1 MQLVV
6 ASSIST
12 FAPAD
17 WNRLFPGELE
27 DWSYYRAT
35 ERAGLA
41 GFEWLYFGVRSEGE
55 LRAAVPAFITDYR
68 LDTTLEGPTRAMV
81 STLARAAPGLL
92 RPRML
97 ALGSPVAETCHLGFA
112 PEIAPSEHAGLLAMI
127 LDGCDAHAAPAGI
140 RLLAVKDAGQARVD
154 LWEASLSARGM
165 RRQAGLATASLALPY
180 ASIDAYLAS
189 LGRATRKDLRRKLR
203 TRERVRIEWRH
214 DLDGIRD
221 EVARLYRN
229 TRERALMQL
238 EELTP
243 DFFDHV
249 LNELGENAACAC
261 YWFGEE
267 LVAFNL
273 VLRDADRLIDKYI
286 GMDYSHA
293 RALNLYYL
301 SWMEN
306 VRFAIEHGIPVYQS
320 GQGLLGEKVRLGST
334 LSSNDLWYRHRN
346 RLIDRTMKVAEHALG
361 LHQPAH
367 TKPDRREAR
376 A

>member
-1 MQLVV
+1 M
-6 ASSIST
+6 
-12 FAPAD
+12 
-17 WNRLFPGELE
+17 
-27 DWSYYRAT
+27 
-35 ERAGLA
+35 
-41 GFEWLYFGVRSEGE
+41 
-55 LRAAVPAFITDYR
+55 VPAFITDYR
-68 LDTTLEGPTRAMV
+68 LDTTLEGSTRTLV

-112 PEIAPSEHAGLLAMI
+112 PDMAPSEQAGLLAMI
-127 LDGCDAHAAPAGI
+127 LDGCEAHAATAGI
-140 RLLAVKDAGQARVD
+140 RLLAVKDAGQAQAD

-180 ASIDAYLAS
+180 VSIDAYLTT
-189 LGRATRKDLRRKLR
+189 LGRATRKDLRRKQR

-229 TRERALMQL
+229 TRERASMQL

-243 DFFDHV
+243 DFFEHV
-249 LNELGENAACAC
+249 LAELGERAACVC

-273 VLRDADRLIDKYI
+273 LLRDADRLIDKYI
-286 GMDYSHA
+286 GMEYRHA

-361 LHQPAH
+361 LHQP
-367 TKPDRREAR
+367 TDVKPTAREAR